1 MPEITMTP
9 PATKPDVP
17 WHENFELFLRK
28 VIESPGPRADL
39 KSGRSLDPVT
49 ATRMHRHIA
58 KFVPDKKLDSDLE
71 IAVYGVASLAA
82 THPKA
87 KESTKSLGVA
97 FGELAKRD
105 ERIEAME
112 KRLLFLCRAT
122 TSASLLKN
130 LWSPISLL
138 DSEGIGISWGLLAR
152 DLTQWEYNR
161 DRITRQWLRD
171 FFFTTSSSDELEN
184 ADDNNPE
191 SPSTT
196 N

>member
-1 MPEITMTP
+1 MSEIILTEPLTKTKTP
-9 PATKPDVP
+9 FY
-17 WHENFELFLRK
+17 ENFETILRK
-28 VIESPGPRADL
+28 LIESPGPRADL
-39 KSGRSLDPVT
+39 KSGRNLEPVT
-49 ATRMHRHIA
+49 ATRMHRHVA
-58 KFVPDKKLDSDLE
+58 KFVSDKKLDSGLE

-87 KESTKSLGVA
+87 KESTKSLGLA

-105 ERIEAME
+105 DRIEAIE

-122 TSASLLKN
+122 TTASLLKN

-138 DSEGIGISWGLLAR
+138 ESGGIGISWGLLAR
-152 DLTQWEYNR
+152 DLTEWEYNR

-171 FFFTTSSSDELEN
+171 FFFTTSSADELEN